1 MAMSDNEWQRVVQ
14 RVITNGQKFK
24 SILSKIYGLEIKGAF
39 KILTSSESLT
49 DLLMLYLHSFN
60 ERN

>member
-1 MAMSDNEWQRVVQ
+1 MVVVELNAEVQ
-14 RVITNGQKFK
+14 CVPQKFK
-24 SILSKIYGLEIKGAF
+24 SILSKIYELEIKGAF

-49 DLLMLYLHSFN
+49 DLLMLYLCSFN